1 MSNILLKK
9 VQDNLI
15 SAPSS
20 NHVKFFSNDSDGGLL
35 YYMNSSGVAT
45 PVGGAYNPV
54 IDTTYSD
61 LYSLY
66 SSNGFATGSYYYI
79 NDFQSIYEQPDFY
92 FDDKPKTVLSLTS
105 STYYP
110 IVVLA
115 TSYNTLA
122 IDAYQPYYPKDKIK
136 YDFTWN
142 ETEFGN
148 DAKGRITERI
158 DVDGNRTDYDHR
170 TIKFKR
176 YQNYERD
183 LQLSGVITSWDCI
196 TGTVSGSA
204 TTFMTDLS
212 IGDIIIL
219 DSHSAWSGDKSYT
232 IGLKV
237 KTKVSDTIITVEV
250 DSLYTGGVPSN
261 VSLSNGAQITPTTNY
276 TFTGKNYTFWSTVPS
291 GYFTS
296 YKEVYFGQYDDNDF
310 DELYTFQIGGDSV
323 NNYIGNYSQKYLSGS
338 YNNTLILSNNVF
350 ASFYSSY
357 NKLEGACYN
366 NHFEN
371 LSINNIINCTQG
383 STMYLSINSNSFNN
397 NIITGFFN
405 NNIITG
411 FFNNNIIGS
420 MAYNSFSGGFYHN
433 FTEISGNFK
442 YNSIKCEVGYFGL
455 LSPITTP
462 SHIYATYSCDIILTS
477 GLDVKLSYYSAS
489 PALTIDD
496 ITN

>member
-183 LQLSGVITSWDCI
+183 LQLNGFINNWDCI

-204 TTFMTDLS
+204 TTFMSDLS

-219 DSHSAWSGDKSYT
+219 DSHSAWGGDKDYT

-250 DSLYTGGVPSN
+250 DSLYTGGVPSV
-261 VSLSNGAQITPTTNY
+261 VSLNSGSLIGTTNY
-276 TFTGKNYTFWSTVPS
+276 TFGIPTTLSYTFWSAVPT
-291 GYFTS
+291 GDFNS
-296 YKEVYFGQYDDNDF
+296 YKEVYFGQHDDNDF
-310 DELYTFQIGGDSV
+310 EGLYTFQLGGDSV

-338 YNNTLILSNNVF
+338 FNNTLILSNNVF
-350 ASFYSSY
+350 ANAYSSY
-357 NKLEGACYN
+357 NKLESACYN
-366 NHFEN
+366 NHFQQS
-371 LSINNIINCTQG
+371 SINNIINS
-383 STMYLSINSNSFNN
+383 STFFFNYNSFNN
-397 NIITGFFN
+397 NIILGGFN

-411 FFNNNIIGS
+411 SFNNNIIGD
-420 MAYNSFSGGFYHN
+420 MLYNSFSGEFYHN
-433 FTEISGNFK
+433 FTDMSDVFQH
-442 YNSIKCEVGYFGL
+442 NSVKCEVSNLNLMVGY
-455 LSPITTP
+455 T
-462 SHIYATYSCDIILTS
+462 TS
-477 GLDVKLSYYSAS
+477 GLPTHIYNGYNCDVFLNSNIDVKLSYFNGSN
-489 PALTIDD
+489 ALTVVD
-496 ITN
+496 ITD

>member
-1 MSNILLKK
+1 MSHILLKK

-15 SAPSS
+15 SAPAS
-20 NHVKFFSNDSDGGLL
+20 NYVKFFSNDSDGGLL

-45 PVGGAYNPV
+45 PIGDGTYNPV
-54 IDTTYSD
+54 IDTTYSN

-105 STYYP
+105 STSYP

-115 TSYNTLA
+115 TSKNTLA
-122 IDAYQPYYPKDKIK
+122 VDAYQPDYPKDKIK

-148 DAKGRITERI
+148 PAKGRITERI

-183 LQLSGVITSWDCI
+183 IQLNGFINSWDCI
-196 TGTVSGSA
+196 SGTVSGTS
-204 TTFMTDLS
+204 TTFMSELS

-219 DSHSAWSGDKSYT
+219 DSHSAWGGDKSYT

-237 KTKVSDTIITVEV
+237 KTKVNDTTITVEV
-250 DSLYTGGVPSN
+250 DSLYTGGVPSTVLLNN
-261 VSLSNGAQITPTTNY
+261 VVTQIIPTTNY
-276 TFTGKNYTFWSTVPS
+276 TFGSKLYTFWSTIP
-291 GYFTS
+291 GDFTS
-296 YKEVYFGQYDDNDF
+296 YKEVYFSQFDDGDF
-310 DELYTFQIGGDSV
+310 DNLYTFHVGGTSV

-350 ASFYSSY
+350 THTSSSY
-357 NKLEGACYN
+357 NKLEGTCYN
-366 NHFEN
+366 NHFEGN
-371 LSINNIINCTQG
+371 ALNNTI
-383 STMYLSINSNSFNN
+383 SNDFNN
-397 NIITGFFN
+397 NIIIGDFN
-405 NNIITG
+405 NNIIIG
-411 FFNNNIIGS
+411 PFYNNFIGDMSNNSFFNQ
-420 MAYNSFSGGFYHN
+420 FYHN

-455 LSPITTP
+455 LSPVVTSP
-462 SHIYATYSCDIILTS
+462 SHIYGTYSCDIILTS
-477 GLDVKLSYYSAS
+477 GLDVKLSYYNGSN
-489 PALTIDD
+489 ALTVVD
-496 ITN
+496 ITA

>member
-1 MSNILLKK
+1 MSHILLKK

-15 SAPSS
+15 SAPAS
-20 NHVKFFSNDSDGGLL
+20 NYVKFFSNDSDGGLL

-45 PVGGAYNPV
+45 PIGDGTYNPV
-54 IDTTYSD
+54 IDTTYSN

-79 NDFQSIYEQPDFY
+79 NDFQTIYEQPDFY

-115 TSYNTLA
+115 TSKNTLA
-122 IDAYQPYYPKDKIK
+122 IDAYQPDYPKDKIK

-176 YQNYERD
+176 YQTYERD
-183 LQLSGVITSWDCI
+183 LQLNGIITNWDCI

-204 TTFMTDLS
+204 TTFMSDLS

-219 DSHSAWSGDKSYT
+219 DSHSAWGGDKSYT

-250 DSLYTGGVPSN
+250 NSLYTGGVPSN
-261 VSLSNGAQITPTTNY
+261 VSLSNGAQIIPTNY
-276 TFTGKNYTFWSTVPS
+276 TFGIPTTLSYTFWSSSPA
-291 GYFTS
+291 GNFNS

-310 DELYTFQIGGDSV
+310 DEIYTFQIGDSV

-338 YNNTLILSNNVF
+338 FNNTLILSNNILT
-350 ASFYSSY
+350 YSSY
-357 NKLEGACYN
+357 NKLVDSCYN
-366 NHFEN
+366 NHFGGN
-371 LSINNIINCTQG
+371 SLNNTIIGNFYNNIINGNFYYNNING
-383 STMYLSINSNSFNN
+383 SFYNNYTGDMNN
-397 NIITGFFN
+397 NIFSDQFYN
-405 NNIITG
+405 NFTDMSSI
-411 FFNNNIIGS
+411 FQ
-420 MAYNSFSGGFYHN
+420 YNSV
-433 FTEISGNFK
+433 
-442 YNSIKCEVGYFGL
+442 KCEVGYLNLIVSGGM
-455 LSPITTP
+455 PT
-462 SHIYATYSCDIILTS
+462 HIYEQYNCDVILTS
-477 GLDVKLSYYSAS
+477 GYDLKLTYYNAS